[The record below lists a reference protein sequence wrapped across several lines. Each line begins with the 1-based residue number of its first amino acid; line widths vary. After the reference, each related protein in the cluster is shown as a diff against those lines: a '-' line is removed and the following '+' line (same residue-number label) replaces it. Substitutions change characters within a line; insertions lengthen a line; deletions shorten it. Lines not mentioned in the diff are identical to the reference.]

1 MDDLIPA
8 PTDFSD
14 PITRESAIKAL
25 KYMDLTPGQ
34 KLSDL
39 HVSHVFIG
47 SCTNARLADLR
58 SAAKI
63 LMNNKISPEVTA
75 ICTPGSADVKKKAE
89 QEGIDKIFKDAG
101 ADWREP
107 GCSMCLGMN
116 GDIGLPGELIVST
129 SNRNFMGRQGPG
141 VRTILVSPETAAS
154 TAIAGVV
161 EDPRNLKKIK

>member
-1 MDDLIPA
+1 MI
-8 PTDFSD
+8 
-14 PITRESAIKAL
+14 
-25 KYMDLTPGQ
+25 
-34 KLSDL
+34 
-39 HVSHVFIG
+39 V
-47 SCTNARLADLR
+47 
-58 SAAKI
+58 
-63 LMNNKISPEVTA
+63 
-75 ICTPGSADVKKKAE
+75 PGSQAVAKQIIAE
-89 QEGIDKIFKDAG
+89 GLDKIFKDAG